1 MEIDYEEAYQEDK
14 NIRTAIGIELNSTL
28 TAANQMVAEG
38 YTDVHF
44 SGDMRDFSGQPTT
57 ENWQKAI
64 GAHNYWS
71 DSHLRVEGDTVH
83 LTVTV
88 SEGDLWNFN
97 RGKADL
103 KTGASDNEN
112 GRFQE
117 LGWAREF
124 ETHGELTRE
133 YTWTVGET
141 PPFLII
147 ESESQSS
154 DDERT

>member
-64 GAHNYWS
+64 GATIT
-71 DSHLRVEGDTVH
+71 G
-83 LTVTV
+83 VTRICG
-88 SEGDLWNFN
+88 S
-97 RGKADL
+97 KA
-103 KTGASDNEN
+103 
-112 GRFQE
+112 
-117 LGWAREF
+117 
-124 ETHGELTRE
+124 TRS
-133 YTWTVGET
+133 T
-141 PPFLII
+141 
-147 ESESQSS
+147 
-154 DDERT
+154 